1 MGDITIMVEAQEFL
15 NKLLKSIKDNTIIL
29 PTLPEVALRIRD
41 SVERDDT
48 SADQIAE
55 MVATDAALSA
65 RLLQVA
71 NSPLYRGRIV
81 IDSIQMAVTRL
92 GTKLIRT
99 LITSLAMR
107 QIFQAT
113 SDAMDQ
119 QLHSEWEHSVQIAA
133 ISRALSKQVPHLQ
146 AEQAMLAGL
155 VHNIG
160 ALPVITMAEDY
171 PELVDDELKLR
182 KMVET
187 VGPTIGKTILSEWGF
202 PDTMCSIPKNY
213 QNLRYDGGPKA
224 DYVDLVIVARLQTL
238 PADHPHAQSDW
249 NLVPSFAKIGLEPEV
264 EVINID
270 GVAEEVEGVQE
281 MLLK

>member
-1 MGDITIMVEAQEFL
+1 MVTSQEFL
-15 NKLLKSIKDNTIIL
+15 DKLRQAIKDNTITL

-41 SVERDDT
+41 SVESEDT

-55 MVATDAALSA
+55 MVANDAALSA

-99 LITSLAMR
+99 LITSLAMK

-113 SDAMDQ
+113 SDIMDQ
-119 QLHSEWEHSVQIAA
+119 QLHTAWEQSVHTAA
-133 ISRALSKQVPHLQ
+133 FSRALSKQVPHLQ

-155 VHNIG
+155 IHNIG
-160 ALPVITMAEDY
+160 CLPVIAMAENY
-171 PELVDDELKLR
+171 PELTEDEAKLKQIIDSVSP
-182 KMVET
+182 M
-187 VGPTIGKTILSEWGF
+187 IGQSILKEWGF
-202 PDTMCSIPKNY
+202 PDIMCHIPKNY
-213 QNLRYDGGPKA
+213 QNLKYNGGSEA

-238 PADHPHAQSDW
+238 TPDHEHAQANWSQI
-249 NLVPSFAKIGLEPEV
+249 PSFRKIGIEPEV
-264 EVINID
+264 EIINIE
-270 GVAEEVEGVQE
+270 GMAEEIEGVHKI
-281 MLLK
+281 LLN

>member
-1 MGDITIMVEAQEFL
+1 MVSAQEFQD
-15 NKLLKSIKDNTIIL
+15 KLLKSIKDNSITL

-41 SVERDDT
+41 SVEREDT
-48 SADQIAE
+48 SANQIAE

-71 NSPLYRGRIV
+71 NSPLYRGRMV

-92 GTKLIRT
+92 GTKLIRN

-113 SDAMDQ
+113 SDTMDH
-119 QLHSEWEHSVQIAA
+119 QLHAAWEQSVQIAA
-133 ISRALSKQVPHLQ
+133 ISRALSKQISHLQ

-160 ALPVITMAEDY
+160 SLPVIKMAEDY
-171 PELVDDELKLR
+171 PELVDDENELR
-182 KMVET
+182 QVIES
-187 VGPTIGKTILSEWGF
+187 VGPHIGQTILSEWGF
-202 PDTMCSIPKNY
+202 PDNMCKIPKNY

-224 DYVDLVIVARLQTL
+224 DYVDLVIIARLQTL
-238 PADHPHAQSDW
+238 PPGHPQVQSDW
-249 NLVPSFAKIGLEPEV
+249 SQVPSFGKLGLEPEV

-281 MLLK
+281 ILLN